1 MDQKLIA
8 CGDFSLILETMVIM
22 KKPIVPVTA
31 MVDHVWGLS
40 WESPPPDLLINV
52 KVNEFD
58 GFSLFIQETDSIEAV
73 IANLWHA
80 RCPVAWTR
88 SLLLAA
94 IFVLS
99 L

>member
-31 MVDHVWGLS
+31 MVDHVWRLK
-40 WESPPPDLLINV
+40 SPPPDLLINA
-52 KVNEFD
+52 KANKFD